1 MNIRVLIEDK
11 YKAAIKSKNIEEANI
26 LRLIK
31 SAIKDEDIANRS
43 KESEKEITNDQV
55 LNVLQ
60 KLIKQRKDSIDSFQT
75 ASRNDLI
82 EKEQKEIDLIIS
94 FLPKQLND
102 DETKK
107 IIEKIINDLNLLS
120 IKDMGKLMS
129 NLKTNYSGSVDMS
142 LAGKIAKDLL
152 NN

>member
-1 MNIRVLIEDK
+1 MNIRVQIEDK

-31 SAIKDEDIANRS
+31 SAIKDEDIVNRS
-43 KESEKEITNDQV
+43 KESEKEINNDQV
-55 LNVLQ
+55 LTVLQ

-107 IIEKIINDLNLLS
+107 VIEKIINDLNLLS
-120 IKDMGKLMS
+120 IKDMGKLMN

>member
-107 IIEKIINDLNLLS
+107 VIEKIINELNLLS

>member
-1 MNIRVLIEDK
+1 MNIRVQIEDK

-55 LNVLQ
+55 INVLQ
-60 KLIKQRKDSIDSFQT
+60 KLLKQRKDSIDSFQT

>member
-1 MNIRVLIEDK
+1 MNIRVQIEDK

-107 IIEKIINDLNLLS
+107 VIEKIINDLNLLS

>member
-1 MNIRVLIEDK
+1 MNIRVQIEDK

-31 SAIKDEDIANRS
+31 SAIKDEDIVNRS
-43 KESEKEITNDQV
+43 KESEKEINNDQV
-55 LNVLQ
+55 LTVLQ

-107 IIEKIINDLNLLS
+107 VIEKIINDLNLLS

>member
-1 MNIRVLIEDK
+1 MNIRVQIEDK

>member
-1 MNIRVLIEDK
+1 MNIRVQIEDK

-102 DETKK
+102 DETKT